1 MYSRG
6 ISRKEVKADAVGLRT
21 VALYLATRA
30 REENKG
36 KKRRERKCSSPVERK
51 KNGSRRS
58 HKSRATRL
66 TTLRRCNYY
75 SIDGGPKIETGFR
88 ALHHPQMR
96 FLRKRTHST
105 GRQRRRQRTRRR
117 KMNENEGTRNDAF
130 RKRASVGTDD
140 TITRYT

>member
-1 MYSRG
+1 MRSDIARSRYTRRLG
-6 ISRKEVKADAVGLRT
+6 RERRIKRKRKKKYIKIS
-21 VALYLATRA
+21 LA
-30 REENKG
+30 
-36 KKRRERKCSSPVERK
+36 RREHE
-51 KNGSRRS
+51 KNGSRIS

-66 TTLRRCNYY
+66 TTLWRCNYY

-88 ALHHPQMR
+88 ALHHPRAR

-117 KMNENEGTRNDAF
+117 KMNENEAIRDDAF
-130 RKRASVGTDD
+130 RKGASVGTDD